1 MASDGDSMYID
12 TVKYDEAFWEKN
24 LPRLQDFFYDCMLLE
39 MAYPRVKYGLDR
51 LERLG
56 ITDVYTSLGEM

>member
-1 MASDGDSMYID
+1 MASDGDSTYID

-51 LERLG
+51 LEKLG
-56 ITDVYTSLGEM
+56 ITYTSLRQM

>member
-1 MASDGDSMYID
+1 MYID

-24 LPRLQDFFYDCMLLE
+24 LPRRQDFFYECMLFE

-51 LERLG
+51 LGNLG
-56 ITDVYTSLGEM
+56 ITYMSLSQM

>member
-24 LPRLQDFFYDCMLLE
+24 LPLQDFFYDYMLLE
-39 MAYPRVKYGLDR
+39 MAYPR
-51 LERLG
+51 RLG
-56 ITDVYTSLGEM
+56 GRLLLGVLAIKL